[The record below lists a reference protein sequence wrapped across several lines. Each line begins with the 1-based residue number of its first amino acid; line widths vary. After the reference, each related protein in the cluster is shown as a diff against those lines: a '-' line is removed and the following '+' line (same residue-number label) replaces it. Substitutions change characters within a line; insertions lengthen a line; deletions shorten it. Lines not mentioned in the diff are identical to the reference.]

1 MDSSLVILAAIIAVT
16 TALTLRLRFTGV
28 PYDNWDEIGYYALRD
43 MEQLS
48 RMERR
53 LLPYLT
59 GVPNMV
65 PLYQHRTD
73 RTVCA
78 YRVHVGP
85 WINPTPE
92 DVARY
97 ACDAD
102 GEPLFA
108 QPL

>member
-1 MDSSLVILAAIIAVT
+1 VILAAVIAVT

-28 PYDNWDEIGYYALRD
+28 PLDDWDEIGYYAIRD
-43 MEQLS
+43 MEHLS

-59 GVPNMV
+59 GVPNLV
-65 PLYQHRTD
+65 PLYQHRAD
-73 RTVCA
+73 PTVCA
-78 YRVHVGP
+78 YRVRSGP

-92 DVARY
+92 DVTRY
-97 ACDAD
+97 ACDAE

-108 QPL
+108 QHL